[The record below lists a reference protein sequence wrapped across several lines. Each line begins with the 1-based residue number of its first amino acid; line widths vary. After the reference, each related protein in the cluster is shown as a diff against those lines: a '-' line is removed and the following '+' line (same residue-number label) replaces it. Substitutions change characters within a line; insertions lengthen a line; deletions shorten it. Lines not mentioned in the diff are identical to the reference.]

1 MRYDC
6 IEGLAPWCA
15 LNRIFGFAPKI
26 GMELIRRLGS
36 PEAVFR
42 ANRSEL
48 ALLLNPESVYYQSI
62 TSACL
67 KDAESELLRLER
79 DGSSFLCRADERY
92 PRILSECDDAPIG
105 LYIKSQTGLEEL
117 FKPRPSVAIVGTRD
131 ITSYGSEW
139 CIKIVNALARAK
151 VSPVIVSG
159 LAIGTDVTAHIR
171 ALELGIPTL
180 AVMATGI
187 ETVYP
192 FRHGAVA
199 EKICNSDGCALI
211 TDYPP
216 GTSPLAINF
225 LRRNRIIAGLSK
237 AVILIESKKKGGGL
251 MTCRLAYSY
260 NRDVYALPGRID
272 DVCSEGC
279 NRLIREKIAEP
290 ISDMDALVS
299 SLGLAVT
306 SPDAKKDIKS
316 YVLSKYA
323 DDESYDDAV
332 KLSEIAEIISCNRDI
347 RKNELCSLTGLP
359 FQEIARFV
367 SKLECDGIICT
378 DLVQGCH
385 INPNIL

>member
-6 IEGLAPWCA
+6 IEELAPWCA

-26 GMELIRRLGS
+26 GMELIRRFGS
-36 PEAVFR
+36 PGAVFR
-42 ANRSEL
+42 ASRQEL
-48 ALLLNPESVYYQSI
+48 ALVLKPESAYYQSI
-62 TSACL
+62 SSGCL
-67 KDAESELLRLER
+67 RESEAELLRLKHE
-79 DGSSFLCRADERY
+79 GCSFLCRDDERY
-92 PRILSECDDAPIG
+92 PGLLSECDDAPIG
-105 LYIKSQTGLEEL
+105 LYIKSKTGLDAL
-117 FKPRPSVAIVGTRD
+117 FRPRPSVAVVGTRD
-131 ITSYGSEW
+131 ISSYGREW
-139 CIKIVNALARAK
+139 CVKLVNALARAK
-151 VSPVIVSG
+151 VAPVIVSG

-171 ALELGIPTL
+171 ALELGISTF

-199 EKICNSDGCALI
+199 EKICESDGCALI

-251 MTCRLAYSY
+251 MTCKLAYSY

-279 NRLIREKIAEP
+279 NRLIREKVAEA
-290 ISDMDALVS
+290 ISDVDSFVT
-299 SLGLAVT
+299 SLGLAV
-306 SPDAKKDIKS
+306 SSQDAKKDIKS
-316 YVLSKYA
+316 YILSRYA
-323 DDESYDDAV
+323 DDESYDVAV
-332 KLSEIAEIISCNRDI
+332 KLAEIADIIRQNRDI
-347 RKNELCSLTGLP
+347 RKNDLCSLTGLP
-359 FQEIARFV
+359 FHEIAQFI
-367 SKLECDGIICT
+367 SKLECDGVVCT
-378 DLVQGCH
+378 DLMQGCH